1 MDAKQLRVKIFE
13 GTKQIIENSDRLKAA
28 VETSKQEQK
37 LYWEGETI
45 EYGAPRF
52 ALPARI
58 VLSHKKT
65 VEAARP
71 YAQQGK
77 RVCILNF
84 ASSVAPGGGVT
95 TGEQAQEESICRV
108 STLYFALSDKET
120 AGAFYDR
127 HWELIRAGNMNRRN
141 TDDIVYTP
149 GVIAVRDDA
158 ADEVPLPEGA
168 WYAMDVITC
177 AAPDIRLVGD
187 QTQYAPNAEELY
199 REFVKRWCCIL
210 AAAAKHEADVLIL
223 GAFGCGVFANP
234 PELVARAFRDALQ
247 GFEQHFETIEFAIFS
262 GRGDSPNYRAFSDCF
277 CDAEKSGADK

>member
-1 MDAKQLRVKIFE
+1 MMDARQARLEIFE
-13 GTKQIIENSDRLKAA
+13 GTKQILENSAWLKEKVAQAKAA
-28 VETSKQEQK
+28 QRI
-37 LYWEGETI
+37 YWEGELI

-52 ALPARI
+52 TGPARI

-71 YAQQGK
+71 YAEQGK
-77 RVCILNF
+77 KVCILNF

-108 STLYFALSDKET
+108 STLYFALSDKAT

-158 ADEVPLPEGA
+158 ADEVPLQEA
-168 WYAMDVITC
+168 DWYAMDVITC
-177 AAPDIRLVGD
+177 AAPDIRLIGD
-187 QTQYAPNAEELY
+187 QTQYAPDEEELH
-199 REFVKRWCCIL
+199 REFVKRWRCIL
-210 AAAAKHEADVLIL
+210 AAAAMHEADVLIL

-247 GFEQHFETIEFAIFS
+247 GFDCYFETIEFAIFS
-262 GRGDSPNYRAFSDCF
+262 GKGDSPNYRAFN
-277 CDAEKSGADK
+277 EILGANMK